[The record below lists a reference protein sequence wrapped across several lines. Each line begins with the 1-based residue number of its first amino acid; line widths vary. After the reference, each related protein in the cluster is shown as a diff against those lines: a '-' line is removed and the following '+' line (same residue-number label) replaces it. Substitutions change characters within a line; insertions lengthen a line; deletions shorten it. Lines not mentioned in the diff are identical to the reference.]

1 MYRKFVKF
9 YFDLFSSLLILILIS
24 PLLLVLF
31 AVLYFYNN
39 KQVFFIQERP
49 GLNGVPFKIIKFK
62 TMVDAFDVNGNLL
75 SDDLRLTKVGSIIRK
90 LSFDEILQL
99 INVVKGEMSLVG
111 PRPLLLEYMSRYNDE
126 QAKRHLVKPGITGWA
141 QVNGRNAISWQKK
154 FELDIYYVNN
164 LSFSLDMKII
174 FLTIKK
180 VLKRSDINKSE
191 HITMDKFMGN

>member
-1 MYRKFVKF
+1 
-9 YFDLFSSLLILILIS
+9 
-24 PLLLVLF
+24 
-31 AVLYFYNN
+31 
-39 KQVFFIQERP
+39 
-49 GLNGVPFKIIKFK
+49 
-62 TMVDAFDVNGNLL
+62 MVDAFDVNGNLL